1 MHFDCRFKRDHQGN
15 DHSVH
20 VLSNKNP
27 SKCVKPVLSPSPTRE
42 APGSLSVSKSSDSS
56 AHDCFRKSYKDFCA
70 GHPCAIQYQHFPDWR
85 WKGSLNPSQ
94 FFQVSKDPSKILT
107 NKSSKTYQNISKHPI
122 RLSHWKKATT
132 SRPKE
137 SSRSCW
143 CSSVFGSPSKGSEVF
158 WSSVRHNMFFF
169 QVTTCSLNDHV
180 KKLQKTLL

>member
-1 MHFDCRFKRDHQGN
+1 MHFDCRFNRDHQGN

-70 GHPCAIQYQHFPDWR
+70 GHSCAIQYQHFRDWR
-85 WKGSLNPSQ
+85 WKDLWTLLN
-94 FFQVSKDPSKILT
+94 FSKYQRTLQKFLQT
-107 NKSSKTYQNISKHPI
+107 NRPKHIKTYQNISKHPI

-143 CSSVFGSPSKGSEVF
+143 CSSVNSSPSKGSQVL
-158 WSSVRHNMFFF
+158 WGTTWFFF